1 MGFKGVGLRV
11 WGLFQSG
18 AVVGVAYSSVFLFS
32 ATVVFGQ
39 GAVLWG
45 NASFLPGGAGGRD
58 KSLGMGFSPKQER
71 SLYMAVQNGCT
82 FADGALLLG
91 KEVWVF
97 AWSNGSLIKQPLSLG
112 GQVKI
117 LVKWQIKKKALWHEF
132 PSAFCYGY
140 GLVKG
145 KQGSWD
151 DEMLL
156 HRA

>member
-58 KSLGMGFSPKQER
+58 KSLGMGFSPKQGR
-71 SLYMAVQNGCT
+71 SLYMAVQNGRA
-82 FADGALLLG
+82 FADGCKGA
-91 KEVWVF
+91 WVF
-97 AWSNGSLIKQPLSLG
+97 AWSNGSLIKQPLSFRRAG
-112 GQVKI
+112 KI
-117 LVKWQIKKKALWHEF
+117 SVKWQIKKKALWHEF
-132 PSAFCYGY
+132 PSAFCHGY